1 MRLVRTFLVFCLVLF
16 CKSLFAQPEYYKFAH
31 LDVNGGLSHN
41 QVHGFQ
47 KDKNGFLWIGTEA
60 GLNRFDGY
68 TVRKY
73 FNDSQDS
80 TSIRNNSIVSLF
92 QLPEGHMGVLTIDG
106 LSIYDP
112 ISDSFINGSPSY
124 LKIMQLH
131 PDSIRKVIKDD
142 NDIFWFIPKTHGII
156 LYDEKSKA
164 HTYFKNNP
172 ADTTSIV
179 SSPIT
184 CITQIRDGS
193 YWIAH
198 DDGTIEHAVLSD
210 KRLKVIYR
218 NYLLKTD
225 GRFSL
230 SINIVADGDDDL
242 WIYMLNDN
250 RGIYFFD
257 SKRKTIEHI
266 NKESSGVHLNTNI
279 VSAVTV
285 DNHGLI
291 WVATDHGGINLINKK
306 SKRVTII
313 SHHDEEPQSL
323 AQNSITTLYRD
334 KEGIIWIG
342 TYKHGL
348 SYYHEN
354 IIRFPLYQH
363 YPLDLKG
370 LPFGDVNR
378 FVEDKKG
385 NLWIGTNG
393 GGLIYFDR
401 QKNTFKQF
409 KNNPNDPSSLSSD
422 VIVSLLIDDNDVLWI
437 GTYYGGLNSFDG
449 KKFKRFMPVP
459 KDPSSINSR
468 SIWEI
473 FEDSRHRL
481 WIGTLDGGLELMDR
495 KTNTF
500 THFRS
505 GDENSVQ
512 SAYISSIIEDKKG
525 NLWFGTGRGI
535 DILMHETSRF
545 VHYENEKKNSKSLSS
560 NTILDLKESSD
571 GRIWV
576 ATLTGLNLFDTKTKT
591 FTLFRES
598 DGLPS
603 NTVLTIQEDSQRN
616 LWLGTANGL
625 SKMTLSKKGNQN
637 KYVFQNFD
645 EADGLQGKQF
655 NENASLKTR
664 SNELIFGGSN
674 GFNIFRP
681 ELLSVNKNPPQI
693 VLTDF
698 QLFTKS
704 VKPGEKID
712 GRIILSK
719 SIVSSDEVVLP
730 ANENVFTIEFA
741 ALNFLHPEKNDYEYK
756 LEGFSTDWLTADS
769 KSRKITFT
777 NLNPGDY
784 VFHVK
789 AANNDGIWNEK
800 GASLKIT
807 VLPPFWKTNI
817 AFGVYVLFII
827 GALLITRKLIQ
838 QREQM
843 KFVIRQERQE
853 ALRMH
858 ELDMMK
864 IKFFTNV
871 SHEFRTPLTLI
882 LTPLEK
888 LLKQAPDRDHQNQF
902 LLIQRNA
909 KRLLNLV
916 NQLLDFR
923 KMEVQELKFNP
934 SEGDIIAFLNETV
947 SSFSDLSEK
956 KHIQLQFESSV
967 ASLETLFDQDKLE
980 KILFNLLSN
989 AFKFTPDHGSVS
1001 VKVTLLDGN
1010 EEKHLQIKVKDTGI
1024 GISSEKQERVFERF
1038 FQNELPKSM
1047 VNQGSGIG
1055 LSITKEF
1062 VRIMNGTITVESEL
1076 EKGSTFT
1083 VDLPVKEVFSS
1094 TSTHEATETV
1104 STALSNGIEEHV
1116 SGRIVTSDD
1125 KKPILLLVED
1135 NEDFRFYL
1143 KDNLRDSYH
1152 VIEAK
1157 DGLDGWHKIIE
1168 YLPDLMVSDV
1178 MMPHMN
1184 GIELT
1189 RKVKSDKRVS
1199 HIPIILLTARTAEEQ
1214 KLEGFEAG
1222 TDEYLTKPFNFEILV
1237 SRIRNLIL
1245 QREKFQKSFSK
1256 QLDVK
1261 ASELNITSVDE
1272 KFIKDAIRCV
1282 EEHIESTEFSVE
1294 DLSRELAISR
1304 AHLYKKIHALTG
1316 KSPLEFMRVIRL
1328 QQAAQLLERS
1338 QLTVAEVAYKVGFNN
1353 PKYFARYF
1361 KDEFGML
1368 PSMYA
1373 ASKRESKI

>member
-1 MRLVRTFLVFCLVLF
+1 MRLIRTFLVFFIVLF

-31 LDVNGGLSHN
+31 LDINGGLSHN
-41 QVHGFQ
+41 QVRCFLKDQ
-47 KDKNGFLWIGTEA
+47 KGFLWIGTEV

-80 TSIRNNSIVSLF
+80 TSIRNNSIQSLF
-92 QLPEGHMGVLTIDG
+92 ELPEGQMGVLTVDG

-112 ISDSFINGSPSY
+112 MHDSFLNGSTSY
-124 LKIMQLH
+124 LKIIQIH
-131 PDSIRKVIKDD
+131 PDSIREVIKHT
-142 NDIFWFIPKTHGII
+142 NDIFWFIPKSHGII
-156 LYDEKSKA
+156 LYDEKSK
-164 HTYFKNNP
+164 TSTSFKNNP
-172 ADTTSIV
+172 TDTTTIV
-179 SSPIT
+179 SSAVT
-184 CITQIRDGS
+184 CITQINTKS

-198 DDGTIEHAVLSD
+198 DDGTIEHAELSD
-210 KRLKVIYR
+210 KNLKVTYR
-218 NYLLKTD
+218 NYLLKKD
-225 GRFSL
+225 RRFAL
-230 SINIVADGDDDL
+230 NIKIVADNDDDL
-242 WIYMLNDN
+242 WIHLLNDN

-257 SKRKTIEHI
+257 SKLKTTRHI
-266 NKESSGVHLNTNI
+266 YKESPGMHLNANI
-279 VSAVTV
+279 VASVTV
-285 DNHGLI
+285 GNDGLI

-306 SKRVTII
+306 SGQTMII
-313 SHHDEEPQSL
+313 SHHDEDPRSL
-323 AQNSITTLYRD
+323 AQNSITTLYND
-334 KEGIIWIG
+334 NEGIIWIG

-348 SYYHEN
+348 NYYHKN

-401 QKNTFKQF
+401 EKNTFKQF

-422 VIVSLLIDDNDVLWI
+422 VIVSLLIDENDILWI
-437 GTYYGGLNSFDG
+437 GTFYGGLNSFDG
-449 KKFKRFMPVP
+449 RKFKRFMPVL
-459 KDPSSINSR
+459 KDPSSISSR
-468 SIWEI
+468 SVWEI

-500 THFRS
+500 THYRS
-505 GDENSVQ
+505 GDINSVR
-512 SAYISSIIEDKKG
+512 STYISTIIEDKNG
-525 NLWFGTGRGI
+525 NLWFGTRGI
-535 DILMHETSRF
+535 DILMRETGRF
-545 VHYENEKKNSKSLSS
+545 VHYENEKKNPKSLSS
-560 NTILDLKESSD
+560 NTILDIKEASD
-571 GRIWV
+571 GKIWI
-576 ATLTGLNLFDTKTKT
+576 ATLTGLNLFDAKTKT
-591 FTLFRES
+591 FSLYREA

-603 NTVLTIQEDSQRN
+603 NSVLTILEDNQKN

-625 SKMTLSKKGNQN
+625 SKMTLNKKDGQN

-664 SNELIFGGSN
+664 NDELIFGGSN

-681 ELLSVNKNPPQI
+681 ELLGVNKNPPQI

-704 VKPGEKID
+704 VKPGERID

-719 SIVSSDEVVLP
+719 SIVHCDEVVLP
-730 ANENVFTIEFA
+730 ANENVFSIEFA
-741 ALNFLHPEKNDYEYK
+741 ALNFFHPEKNDYKYN

-777 NLNPGDY
+777 NLNPGNY
-784 VFHVK
+784 IFHVK
-789 AANNDGIWNEK
+789 AANNDGIWNDK

-807 VLPPFWKTNI
+807 VLPPFWKTDT
-817 AFGVYVLFII
+817 AFVAYVLFIV
-827 GALLITRKLIQ
+827 GALLLTRKLIQ

-888 LLKQAPDRDHQNQF
+888 LLKQVSDQNQQSQF

-934 SEGDIIAFLNETV
+934 SEGDIIAFLKETV

-956 KHIQLQFESSV
+956 KHIQLHFESSV
-967 ASLETLFDQDKLE
+967 PILETLFDQDKLE

-989 AFKFTPDHGSVS
+989 AFKFTPDHGAVS
-1001 VKVTLLDGN
+1001 VNVTLLDGN
-1010 EEKHLQIKVKDTGI
+1010 NEEKCLRIMVRDTGI
-1024 GISSEKQERVFERF
+1024 GITPEKQERIFERF

-1076 EKGSTFT
+1076 EKGSVFIIE
-1083 VDLPVKEVFSS
+1083 LPVKEVFITAS
-1094 TSTHEATETV
+1094 TSEVEQAILAEP
-1104 STALSNGIEEHV
+1104 SKANIDNE
-1116 SGRIVTSDD
+1116 RVTTPDD

-1143 KDNLRDSYH
+1143 KDNLRDTYH

-1168 YLPDLMVSDV
+1168 YLPDLMVSDI
-1178 MMPHMN
+1178 MMPNMN

-1189 RKVKSDKRVS
+1189 RKVRSDKRVS

-1222 TDEYLTKPFNFEILV
+1222 TDEYLTKPFNFEILI

-1272 KFIKDAIRCV
+1272 KFIKDAIHCV

-1338 QLTVAEVAYKVGFNN
+1338 QLTVAEIAYKVGFNN

-1373 ASKRESKI
+1373 ASKRERKS